1 MTVEKLNQYI
11 NNRIKKYQKELDKAL
26 EELDGN
32 IIQISRR
39 INVAASKAEKDID
52 HAIWRNPENEL
63 SFEDQNIMVLQYQQL
78 ISGMRMDAVEILIAK
93 NGGRI

>member
-1 MTVEKLNQYI
+1 MLLEQYI
-11 NNRIKKYQKELDKAL
+11 DKRIKKYQKELDKAL

-52 HAIWRNPENEL
+52 HAIWSTSESEL
-63 SFEDQNIMVLQYQQL
+63 PFEDQNIMVLQYQHL
-78 ISGMRMDAVEILIAK
+78 ISKMRMDAVEILIAK
-93 NGGRI
+93 NGGKII